1 MTHEQR
7 PPEVTE
13 IMRHLVP
20 EPMTGPMTVRVPAS
34 EYRRRRQK
42 LMSMMEPGSVAV
54 LPAAVTM
61 LRNRDTEHPFRQD
74 SDLYYLTG
82 FVEPDSVLFLIPGR
96 DHGEAVLFCR
106 ERVADQ
112 EQWTG
117 ERLGPER
124 AVQTLHID
132 DAFPIA
138 DMDDIAPG
146 LLEGHRRVYYGMGA
160 RQEFDRR
167 IIDWLQGIRARA
179 RTGAVPPGELAEIG
193 VLLHELRLVKSAAEI
208 KVLRA
213 GAAITAAA
221 HIRAMRA
228 CRPGLTEARLEAEL
242 RYAFMLGG
250 ARQPAYESIVGA
262 GDNACVMHYVKND
275 ALLRDGDMVLID
287 AGCEYEHYACDVTR
301 TFPVNGRFTGE
312 QRALYEIVLAAQ
324 SNAIAA
330 ARVGNHF
337 NAPHEA
343 AVATLAAGLRDL
355 GILSGALETLIETE
369 AHRRFTVHK
378 TSHWL
383 GLDVHDVGD
392 YRLGADWRELV
403 PGMVL
408 TVEPGCYL
416 PSSMADIPARFRGIG
431 VRIEDDVLITAG
443 ESEVLTHATP
453 KSIADIEHLMRG
465 N

>member
-1 MTHEQR
+1 MTER
-7 PPEVTE
+7 T
-13 IMRHLVP
+13 
-20 EPMTGPMTVRVPAS
+20 TGPMTARVPDS
-34 EYRRRRQK
+34 EYRRRRHK

-54 LPAAVTM
+54 LPAAVTVI
-61 LRNRDTEHPFRQD
+61 RNRDTEHPFRQN
-74 SDLYYLTG
+74 SDFYYLTG

-96 DHGEAVLFCR
+96 AHGEVVLFCR
-106 ERVADQ
+106 ERAADQ

-124 AVQTLHID
+124 AAQTLGVD

-138 DMDDIAPG
+138 DLDEIAPG

-167 IIDWLQGIRARA
+167 VIDWLQGIRARA
-179 RTGAVPPGELAEIG
+179 RTGAVPPGELAELG
-193 VLLHELRLVKSAAEI
+193 LLLHELRLVKSPAEL
-208 KVLRA
+208 KVMRA
-213 GAAITAAA
+213 GAAITATA
-221 HIRAMRA
+221 HLRAMRA
-228 CRPGLTEARLEAEL
+228 CKPGLNEARLEAEL

-275 ALLRDGDMVLID
+275 SPLHDGDLVLVD

-301 TFPVNGRFTGE
+301 TFPINGRFTGE
-312 QRALYEIVLAAQ
+312 QRALYEVVLAAQ
-324 SNAIAA
+324 VNAIAA
-330 ARVGNHF
+330 ASVGNHF

-343 AVATLAAGLRDL
+343 AVATLAAGLLDL
-355 GILSGALETLIETE
+355 GILKGDLDSVLETE

-378 TSHWL
+378 SSHWL

-392 YRLGADWRELV
+392 YRLGPDWRELL

-408 TVEPGCYL
+408 TVEPGCYI
-416 PSSMADIPARFRGIG
+416 PTSMTDVPARFRGIG
-431 VRIEDDVLITAG
+431 IRIEDDVLITAG
-443 ESEVLTHATP
+443 ESEVLTRATP
-453 KSIADIEHLMRG
+453 KSVADIEHLMRG

>member
-1 MTHEQR
+1 M
-7 PPEVTE
+7 
-13 IMRHLVP
+13 
-20 EPMTGPMTVRVPAS
+20 
-34 EYRRRRQK
+34 
-42 LMSMMEPGSVAV
+42 
-54 LPAAVTM
+54 
-61 LRNRDTEHPFRQD
+61 
-74 SDLYYLTG
+74 
-82 FVEPDSVLFLIPGR
+82 
-96 DHGEAVLFCR
+96 
-106 ERVADQ
+106 
-112 EQWTG
+112 
-117 ERLGPER
+117 
-124 AVQTLHID
+124 
-132 DAFPIA
+132 
-138 DMDDIAPG
+138 
-146 LLEGHRRVYYGMGA
+146 
-160 RQEFDRR
+160 
-167 IIDWLQGIRARA
+167 
-179 RTGAVPPGELAEIG
+179 
-193 VLLHELRLVKSAAEI
+193 
-208 KVLRA
+208 
-213 GAAITAAA
+213 
-221 HIRAMRA
+221 
-228 CRPGLTEARLEAEL
+228 
-242 RYAFMLGG
+242 
-250 ARQPAYESIVGA
+250 
-262 GDNACVMHYVKND
+262 
-275 ALLRDGDMVLID
+275 
-287 AGCEYEHYACDVTR
+287 TR

-416 PSSMADIPARFRGIG
+416 PSSMADVPARFRGIG